1 MRDESVRLSSGRSFR
16 TWILVV
22 ACVRRIDIHSNT
34 RHLCR
39 SKEHETSFFFRGA
52 ARLKCPR
59 FPGYARDL
67 SVRDARYKFK
77 KKKTNVLCF
86 ALRPLDEAKEFNS
99 QNPNSSTSVY
109 RNIFFLAFFFFGFL
123 ASRIHLLG
131 RGDEKKTKQREKKTN
146 MSFYI
151 RP

>member
-1 MRDESVRLSSGRSFR
+1 MRLSSGRSFR

-67 SVRDARYKFK
+67 SVRDARYKLK
-77 KKKTNVLCF
+77 KKKRMFYASPF
-86 ALRPLDEAKEFNS
+86 ALSMKPKNS
-99 QNPNSSTSVY
+99 IHKTQILVRVFIGTFSFWQY
-109 RNIFFLAFFFFGFL
+109 LL
-123 ASRIHLLG
+123 SRCL
-131 RGDEKKTKQREKKTN
+131 GDETV
-146 MSFYI
+146 SYLPALI
-151 RP
+151 RGGRLPRTVSAWKLVTS

>member
-1 MRDESVRLSSGRSFR
+1 VRLSSGRSFR

-34 RHLCR
+34 QHLCR

-77 KKKTNVLCF
+77 KKKRMFYASPF
-86 ALRPLDEAKEFNS
+86 ALSMKPKNS
-99 QNPNSSTSVY
+99 IHKTQILVRVFIGTFSFWP
-109 RNIFFLAFFFFGFL
+109 FFFFFGFL

>member
-1 MRDESVRLSSGRSFR
+1 VRLSSGRSFR

-67 SVRDARYKFK
+67 SVRDARYKLK
-77 KKKTNVLCF
+77 KKKRMFYASPF
-86 ALRPLDEAKEFNS
+86 ALSMKPKNS
-99 QNPNSSTSVY
+99 IHKTQILVRVFIGTFSFWP
-109 RNIFFLAFFFFGFL
+109 FFFFGFL